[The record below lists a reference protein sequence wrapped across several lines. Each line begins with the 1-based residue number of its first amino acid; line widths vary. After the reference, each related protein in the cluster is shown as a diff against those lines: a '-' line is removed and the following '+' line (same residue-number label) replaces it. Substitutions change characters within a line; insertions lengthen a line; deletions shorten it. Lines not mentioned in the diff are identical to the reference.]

1 MVKTIK
7 KTKKANSHFDFQF
20 NKINIIPKSKRS
32 DSRFDF
38 VIKKIF
44 PNSKRSQL
52 TIFIILAL
60 AIVLILILLLTG
72 KTNLIAIFTPTTPI
86 NQIKECVQ
94 EPVEEAV
101 NILRLQGGSLDP
113 SLYYIYQGSKIEY
126 LCYTEE
132 YYKTCIMQKPLLKQ
146 SVEQQ
151 IYSYASPRI
160 KNCIS
165 SVKANLERKGYQVSM
180 SSPEI
185 SISLLP
191 GSILVDIIS
200 DIRIVKDQTESYKSI
215 KIDISSSLYEQ
226 IMLASSISNWEARYG
241 DAETMNYMI
250 YYPSF
255 KVEKKKQGDGTTVYI
270 ITDRDSED
278 KFMFASRSLVLPAG
292 FTGQ

>member
-1 MVKTIK
+1 MGKNNLKSK
-7 KTKKANSHFDFQF
+7 KVNKKATSH
-20 NKINIIPKSKRS
+20 
-32 DSRFDF
+32 FDF
-38 VIKKIF
+38 VIKKTLSK
-44 PNSKRSQL
+44 SKRSQL
-52 TIFIILAL
+52 TLFIILAL
-60 AIVLILILLLTG
+60 AIVIVLILLYIG
-72 KTNLIAIFTPTTPI
+72 RTNLTAIFSPTTPI

-101 NILRLQGGSLDP
+101 NILRLQGGSLEP
-113 SLYYIYQGSKIEY
+113 SFYYLYKENKVEY

-151 IYSYASPRI
+151 IYSYASPKI

-180 SSPEI
+180 NSPKI

-191 GSILVDIIS
+191 RTILVDIIS
-200 DIRIVKDQTESYKSI
+200 DIKIVKEQTESYKSI
-215 KIDISSSLYEQ
+215 KTDMSSNLYEQ
-226 IMLASSISNWEARYG
+226 VMLASSISNWEATYG

-250 YYPSF
+250 YYPLF
-255 KVEKKKQGDGTTVYI
+255 KIEKKKQGDGTTIYI
-270 ITDRDSED
+270 ITDRELEN